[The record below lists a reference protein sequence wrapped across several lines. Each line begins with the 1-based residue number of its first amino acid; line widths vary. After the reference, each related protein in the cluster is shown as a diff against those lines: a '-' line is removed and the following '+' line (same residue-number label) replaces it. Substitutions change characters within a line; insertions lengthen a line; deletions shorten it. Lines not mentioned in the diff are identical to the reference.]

1 MAEEL
6 EADPKVSEIDDQ
18 SETAAEEPN
27 ATVEPSEFAFR
38 LVNVV
43 KAMNSG
49 EISYHEVATSFSLSD
64 ELKCLYLFIKALPY
78 DPIAPIYP
86 ETPFLFFKGVPLPRA
101 FDISEE
107 TARDIE
113 SFMRSQNNQYYDDL
127 RLHDLS
133 QYHLDAYETAIR
145 VYNDTLEKT
154 RRSYHENVKVAK
166 AQVFEISAAMACVFV
181 ILIVLIGIT

>member
-6 EADPKVSEIDDQ
+6 ETDPKVSEVADQ
-18 SETAAEEPN
+18 SEDDAVEPTA
-27 ATVEPSEFAFR
+27 TIEPSEFAFR

-43 KAMNSG
+43 KAMNAG
-49 EISYHEVATSFSLSD
+49 EISYHEVATSFSLAD

-107 TARDIE
+107 IKKRRTFGIISHPDAGKTTLTEKLLLYGGAIQE
-113 SFMRSQNNQYYDDL
+113 AGAVKSNKIKPL
-127 RLHDLS
+127 LH
-133 QYHLDAYETAIR
+133 
-145 VYNDTLEKT
+145 
-154 RRSYHENVKVAK
+154 
-166 AQVFEISAAMACVFV
+166 C
-181 ILIVLIGIT
+181 